1 MEPDVSQIL
10 IVASDLD
17 LKRKITK
24 HYAARNF
31 HVTATN
37 DPLHALDYLT
47 NAVVNLVLFQY
58 HPKDPTLTA
67 LLQDMLEKCAEV
79 PLIVLTQIE
88 AASSIINMLRLG
100 VTDVFDLPLD
110 SMHEL
115 DQSVMRHVQRSA
127 LFYENLQYRQE
138 LELVHRQVNKN
149 LAELQQDQIAGR
161 LIQQRMMPPEESTI
175 NGLSMSRYMKSS
187 LYLSGDFVDHIGLD
201 EDRVLFYLADV
212 SGHGASSAFLSVL
225 LKNITNRLA
234 REFLESDDK
243 GSISPAT
250 VVAQI
255 NSELLDFDIDK
266 HMTVFMGILDRGT
279 NILTYCVGGHLPM
292 PLLSQNGQVQ
302 YLPGLGSGLPVG
314 LFDDAQ
320 YTDLTAELEEDFNL
334 LLSSDGIFEILPS
347 DQLADKEEQLR
358 KVFQQCD
365 SRLDSLVDALDID
378 SLDAVPD
385 DIALLSICGE
395 AHA

>member
-17 LKRKITK
+17 LKHKITQ
-24 HYAARNF
+24 HYAARRF

-37 DPLHALDYLT
+37 DPLHALDFLS

-58 HPKDPTLTA
+58 NPQDPTLTA
-67 LLQDMLEKCAEV
+67 LLQDMLDKCAEV
-79 PLIVLTQIE
+79 PLIVLTHIE
-88 AASSIINMLRLG
+88 SAQSITNMLRLG
-100 VTDVFDLPLD
+100 VTDVFNLPLD
-110 SMHEL
+110 TLVEL
-115 DQSVMRHVQRSA
+115 DQSVTRHVKRSA

-138 LELVHRQVNKN
+138 LEVVHRQVNKN

-161 LIQQRMMPPEESTI
+161 LIQQRMMPPEECSI
-175 NGLSMSRYMKSS
+175 NGLSMHRYMKSS
-187 LYLSGDFVDHIGLD
+187 LYLSGDFVDYIRLD
-201 EDRVLFYLADV
+201 EHRVLFYLADV

-225 LKNITNRLA
+225 LKNITNRLT
-234 REFLESDDK
+234 REHLESDAN
-243 GSISPAT
+243 GVISPAT

-266 HMTVFMGILDRGT
+266 HMTVFMGMLDRS
-279 NILTYCVGGHLPM
+279 NHMLTYCVGGHLPM
-292 PLLSQNGQVQ
+292 PLLSQNDEVH
-302 YLPGLGSGLPVG
+302 YLSGLGSGLPVG

-320 YTDLTAELEEDFNL
+320 YIDLTQQLEANFKL

-347 DQLADKEEQLR
+347 DQIADKEEQLR
-358 KVFQQCD
+358 NVLQQCG
-365 SRLDSLVDALDID
+365 SRLQKLVDALNIN

-395 AHA
+395 EYA